1 MLCLTDLVTGNG
13 DHRTRG
19 KEKDDG
25 EVERAWCYEDGAV
38 QQVGIAMRMTR
49 TREAYEVED
58 NVNINVV
65 RDEIAYACFFGTK
78 ACVCEFM
85 YADRCFFGTKAQS
98 YVCCVGMFADMF
110 M

>member
-1 MLCLTDLVTGNG
+1 MLTDLVTRNG

-49 TREAYEVED
+49 TR
-58 NVNINVV
+58 V
-65 RDEIAYACFFGTK
+65 RPMKLKT
-78 ACVCEFM
+78 M
-85 YADRCFFGTKAQS
+85 
-98 YVCCVGMFADMF
+98 
-110 M
+110 